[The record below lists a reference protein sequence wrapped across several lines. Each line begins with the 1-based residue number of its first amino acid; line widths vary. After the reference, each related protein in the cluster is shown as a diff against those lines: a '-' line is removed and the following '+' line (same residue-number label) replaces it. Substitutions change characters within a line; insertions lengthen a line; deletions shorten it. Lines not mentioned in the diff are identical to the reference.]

1 MAVEWSTSAAPL
13 LLDLDRAD
21 PTPLGRQ
28 LERQVRDAIQTGR
41 LAGGERVPSS
51 RALAERLGISR
62 GLVQDCY
69 AQLLAEGYL
78 VAHPGS
84 ATRVAQM
91 PRSRRTLDA
100 PTPASVAAPV
110 VVSFS
115 SGVPDLGMIPRGDWA
130 WALREAS
137 RALPNALFDYGDPAG
152 DPELRSVLA
161 GYLRRVRA
169 ADVSA
174 DDVIVCA
181 GFAQGI
187 VLVAE
192 ALVARGVDTI
202 AHEDPG
208 SGGTIGAAVRAAGG
222 TAVSVRVDEQGLDV
236 ESLAVSGARAAVVT
250 PAHQWPTGVVLSPE
264 RRHQLLQWAE
274 RVDGVII
281 EDEYDAEFRYDRE
294 PVGSL
299 QGLRPDRVIS
309 IGTVSKS
316 LAPGL
321 RLGWAVLPHDL
332 GPAVVG
338 AKERADRGNPVLDQR
353 ALAILMSSGRYD
365 RHLRR
370 MRAEYSR
377 RRDALVAAVAHD
389 APALR
394 VSGLAAGIHA
404 VLHLP
409 EGTDENEFVARARAH
424 GVAVSGMGWFSAAAD
439 PADPRLVLGFGNTG
453 IESIELGI
461 RMLAELL
468 LLVETSGAATGA
480 YPRNARAELL
490 AEWPE

>member
-13 LLDLDRAD
+13 LLELDRDD

-28 LERQVRDAIQTGR
+28 LERLVRDAIQSGR

-51 RALAERLGISR
+51 RSLAERLGISR

-78 VAHPGS
+78 VARPGS
-84 ATRVAQM
+84 ATRVAEM
-91 PRSRRTLDA
+91 SRPRRAVDA
-100 PTPASVAAPV
+100 PPAIESPAIAVVAGFP
-110 VVSFS
+110 
-115 SGVPDLGMIPRGDWA
+115 SGVPDLGMIPRQDWA

-137 RALPNALFDYGDPAG
+137 RALPNALFDYADAAG

-169 ADVSA
+169 ADLTA

-187 VLVAE
+187 LLVAE
-192 ALVARGVDTI
+192 ALVARGIETV

-222 TAVSVRVDEQGLDV
+222 VVAPVQVDEQGLDV
-236 ESLAVSGARAAVVT
+236 DALTASGARAVVVT

-264 RRHQLLQWAE
+264 RRHRLLQWAE
-274 RVDGVII
+274 LVDGVII

-299 QGLRPDRVIS
+299 QGLSPDRVIS

-316 LAPGL
+316 LAPAL
-321 RLGWAVLPHDL
+321 RLGWAVVPPHL
-332 GPAVVG
+332 SPAVVA
-338 AKERADRGNPVLDQR
+338 AKGRADRGNPGLDQR

-370 MRAEYSR
+370 MRAEYSH
-377 RRDALVAAVAHD
+377 RRDVLVAAVKRH
-389 APALR
+389 APQLR

-409 EGTDENEFVARARAH
+409 AGTDELAFVATARSR
-424 GVAVSGMGWFSAAAD
+424 GLAVSGMGRFSARLD
-439 PADPRLVLGFGNTG
+439 PADPRLVLGFGNTSP
-453 IESIELGI
+453 ESIEIGI
-461 RMLAELL
+461 RMLADLL
-468 LLVETSGAATGA
+468 
-480 YPRNARAELL
+480 
-490 AEWPE
+490 